1 MKRWPILG
9 GMAIATLLLAV
20 LWLHGQ
26 ARPVAADADK
36 KDKRTISTSG
46 SATIKVKP
54 DSARLFFSVQTI
66 AKTVKSAREENS
78 AKAKTVLDA
87 LKALHIPDLKM
98 KTANVNV
105 ELLQAQHN
113 QATLPE
119 ILGYHVTNSFTV
131 LVQNGDAVKL
141 SADASR
147 ILDTVLEN
155 GANQIQQIVFFK
167 QNETAIRREAL
178 TKAVQEALA
187 NARALA
193 AGGNVD
199 LKETITI
206 DGQPEYY
213 YGGRMQM
220 QTNAAFVGGGDGETP
235 IVAGDLEITCRVG
248 VTCAY

>member
-1 MKRWPILG
+1 MKRWIALG
-9 GMAIATLLLAV
+9 GMTICCLLLV
-20 LWLHGQ
+20 VVWLRAQ
-26 ARPVAADADK
+26 ARPVTTDSDK
-36 KDKRTISTSG
+36 KDKRTISTAG

-66 AKTVKSAREENS
+66 AKAVKSAREENS

-87 LKALHIPDLKM
+87 LKALQIPDLKM

-105 ELLQAQHN
+105 ELLQSSRSPTQ
-113 QATLPE
+113 LPE

-131 LVQNGDAVKL
+131 LVQDSDSVKL
-141 SADASR
+141 SAEASR

-167 QNETAIRREAL
+167 QNEAATRREAL
-178 TKAVQEALA
+178 SKAVVEALA

-193 AGGNVD
+193 AGGGME
-199 LKETITI
+199 LKDTITI

-213 YGGRMQM
+213 YGQAMMVQSN
-220 QTNAAFVGGGDGETP
+220 TTFAAVGGGETP
-235 IVAGDLEITCRVG
+235 VVAGDLEITCRVNI
-248 VTCAY
+248 TCTY